1 MYSVTYPQFA
11 HFPEFFLNKT
21 ALKIN
26 SGLEHEILRYD
37 FKSLNWNRIYCS
49 VSHSDMIKSK
59 LGDKLPNLS
68 HDGQILSIC

>member
-11 HFPEFFLNKT
+11 HFPEFFFNKT

-37 FKSLNWNRIYCS
+37 FKSLNWNRI
-49 VSHSDMIKSK
+49 
-59 LGDKLPNLS
+59 
-68 HDGQILSIC
+68 